1 MSAPEQSLRIASWGT
16 AAAIAATMGLL
27 LVPLRVFQLQEAPS
41 EQLAA
46 AVAGNAAVRHPLVR
60 RGDILD
66 RRGRLLA
73 TSSLGWRAFAD
84 PAEADDPTLLGA
96 RLEAA
101 IGIPAVD
108 TDRTLSGRLHRR
120 YVPVSDILEEWQV
133 TRLRGA
139 GIRGI
144 GLEPRPVRHYPQA
157 LDAASLVGMVGF
169 EHTGLAGL
177 EHTMEGTLHPTA
189 GRFRTIRDASRRTM
203 WIPPDGF
210 DPGADGTSIRLSI
223 DLAIQRL
230 AHTRLTAAV
239 AEFGAAGGRLVVMD
253 CRTGELLA
261 AVDVSDEQSQADPRL
276 RRNRCVTDPYEPGST
291 FKPFIWAAA
300 TQQELADPDEILPT
314 PSNGPH
320 RTSFG
325 RRIRD
330 AHYRGP
336 TSWRMVLVKSLNS
349 GMAIVSERMKR
360 PDMRTL
366 VASLGFGQSTWCGLP
381 GETGGIVTSER
392 NWSAY
397 TQTSVAMGHEIA
409 VTPVQMA
416 RAFCVFAADGRL
428 PSATMRARTADAPY
442 LSRPVFEP
450 EIAALTRRTLVRVMT
465 EGTGTRAQSSTY
477 SMFGKSGTA
486 QLPKTEG
493 GGYHED
499 RYVSSFIAGAPATT
513 PRIVVLCVIDDP
525 NRSLGTWYGGSTA
538 GPVVRDLVDG
548 VLPYLGVAPDL
559 LATGR
564 TSGVGRRESEADHV
578 MLTRDSN

>member
-1 MSAPEQSLRIASWGT
+1 VVLT
-16 AAAIAATMGLL
+16 LGLL
-27 LVPLRVFQLQEAPS
+27 LVPLRVLQLQEAPG

-46 AVAGNAAVRHPLVR
+46 ALAGNSAVRHPLVR

-73 TSSLGWRAFAD
+73 TTSLGWRAFAD
-84 PAEADDPTLLGA
+84 PVEADDPTLLGA
-96 RLEAA
+96 RLEEA
-101 IGIPAVD
+101 IGIRAVD
-108 TDRTLSGRLHRR
+108 TDRTLSGRLDRR
-120 YVPVSDILEEWQV
+120 YVPVSGILEDWQV
-133 TRLRGA
+133 HRLRSER
-139 GIRGI
+139 IRGI

-157 LDAASLVGMVGF
+157 LDAASLVGVVGF
-169 EHTGLAGL
+169 EHTGLAGI
-177 EHTMEGTLHPTA
+177 EHAMERSLHPTA

-210 DPGADGTSIRLSI
+210 DPGTDGQSIRLSI

-230 AHTRLTAAV
+230 AHARLASAV

-253 CRTGELLA
+253 CRSGELLA
-261 AVDVSDEQSQADPRL
+261 AVDVSNEPSDTNPRL

-291 FKPFIWAAA
+291 FKPFVWAAA
-300 TQQELADPDEILPT
+300 TQDGLADPDEILPT

-349 GMAIVSERMKR
+349 GMAIVAERMKR
-360 PDMRTL
+360 SRL
-366 VASLGFGQSTWCGLP
+366 REVVASLGFGQSTGCGLP

-416 RAFCVFAADGRL
+416 QAFCVFAADGRM
-428 PSATMRARTADAPY
+428 PSATMLAREADAPR
-442 LSRPVFEP
+442 LSRRVFEP

-465 EGTGTRAQSSTY
+465 EGTGKRAQSSMY

-486 QLPKTEG
+486 QLPKAQG

-499 RYVSSFIAGAPATT
+499 RYVSSFIAGAPATA

-525 NRSLGTWYGGSTA
+525 DRSLGTWYGGSTA
-538 GPVVRDLVDG
+538 GPVVRDLIDG
-548 VLPYLGVAPDL
+548 ILPYLGVAADR
-559 LATGR
+559 LAGASR
-564 TSGVGRRESEADHV
+564 KSGVASR
-578 MLTRDSN
+578 